1 MRKKK
6 RITDEVVIVED
17 RENNKITVRR
27 NYKGFKKLF
36 NLLRK
41 SESQEFIQLSSATAL
56 MAGTFLLSVCIGLS
70 IVNSELS
77 AVWALVLGVVGM
89 VVSIPAI
96 FYSSNQENFKE
107 RKDEYTISYKENTG
121 KFFDAIPDSFF
132 EEYFTVM
139 ESIEEVDE
147 AIIELHKA
155 LKKPMTDFLRKELEK
170 RLSELRSE
178 KDVLSRKASLLQ
190 RKSVEILE
198 SYRKI
203 DELDEDRRNKD
214 QIKKNDAEVLE
225 LLEQL
230 NSSVDAV
237 HVERDK
243 SGSER
248 FSSRS

>member
-6 RITDEVVIVED
+6 RVTDEVVIVED

-41 SESQEFIQLSSATAL
+41 SEAQEFAQASSATTL
-56 MAGTFLLSVCIGLS
+56 MAGTCLLSVCIGLS
-70 IVNSELS
+70 LVNNELS

-96 FYSSNQENFKE
+96 FYSSNQENFKKE
-107 RKDEYTISYKENTG
+107 KKEYLISYKENTG

-139 ESIEEVDE
+139 ERIDE
-147 AIIELHKA
+147 IDENSIELHKA

-170 RLSELRSE
+170 RLSELRIE

-225 LLEQL
+225 LLEQF

>member
-27 NYKGFKKLF
+27 NHKGFKKLF

-56 MAGTFLLSVCIGLS
+56 MAGAFLLSVCIGLS

-96 FYSSNQENFKE
+96 FYSSNPENFKE

-121 KFFDAIPDSFF
+121 KFFDAIPDSLF
-132 EEYFTVM
+132 EKYFAVM

-243 SGSER
+243 SGSKR
-248 FSSRS
+248 FSSSS